1 MSYTTISGSGDD
13 SRFWKLVKEKG
24 VDKEQKAIDRIRV
37 ASEMSLKYYGLPLV
51 CTYSGGKDSDVMLEL
66 FKRSGIP
73 FEIHHSHTTADV
85 PPTVYH
91 IRKKFRE
98 LELDGIECNIDYHKQ
113 ADGSAVTMWNL
124 IPKKLMPPTRRV
136 RYCCSNRMIA
146 TGVRWAESNSRKNRE
161 PFEAIGH
168 TQKEG
173 IFISDEK
180 MLITDNDDT
189 RRLFERCQLKAKTV
203 TNPIID
209 WEDCEIWEYYWNEC
223 KSHNPLYEMGY
234 YRVGCIG
241 CPMSGKARYKEFYDF
256 PRYKQM
262 YIKAFDRMLQV
273 REAKGLRTEWKR
285 GEEVFLWW
293 MEDDSVPGQM
303 DFENFP
309 EILPEVN

>member
-1 MSYTTISGSGDD
+1 
-13 SRFWKLVKEKG
+13 
-24 VDKEQKAIDRIRV
+24 
-37 ASEMSLKYYGLPLV
+37 
-51 CTYSGGKDSDVMLEL
+51 
-66 FKRSGIP
+66 
-73 FEIHHSHTTADV
+73 
-85 PPTVYH
+85 
-91 IRKKFRE
+91 
-98 LELDGIECNIDYHKQ
+98 
-113 ADGSAVTMWNL
+113 
-124 IPKKLMPPTRRV
+124 
-136 RYCCSNRMIA
+136 
-146 TGVRWAESNSRKNRE
+146 
-161 PFEAIGH
+161 
-168 TQKEG
+168 
-173 IFISDEK
+173 